1 MTLRAGPLVATLL
14 VAGGILWWKGP
25 DLARTVSAAVPA
37 TAPYLAGFAAMGETN
52 AAATRVSG
60 PAAVPVVVASVERRP
75 LAVTL
80 DAVGTVQPLASIAI
94 KARIDS
100 QIAEIAV
107 QEGAKVRQGD
117 LLLKL
122 DDRALKA
129 QLAQTE
135 ATVSKDRAQIAQ
147 TRRDLARAED
157 LLAKRITSEVQRD
170 TAATAVKVQEA
181 QLAADEATRDALA
194 AALSYTEIRAPV
206 SGRIGSIALKVGT
219 TMKSGDAQ
227 PITTLNQID
236 PIYVT
241 FSVPQTLFG
250 DLRRALA
257 IGAVSVEARVG
268 GETTIGSIAFVENTV
283 DLATGT
289 VLAKAIMPN
298 AEERLWPGA
307 FVNVKAVLG
316 VQSEAVAVPSAAVQ
330 LGQQGSYVFVV
341 RENRKAELVAVTV
354 ERQSGP
360 WSVVSSGLSG
370 GERVVVDGQL
380 RLVPGATVQIQN
392 ARSSDGVAKS
402 GEPADASRRS

>member
-14 VAGGILWWKGP
+14 VAGGLLWWKGP
-25 DLARTVSAAVPA
+25 DLARTVSVAVPA
-37 TAPYLAGFAAMGETN
+37 TAPYLASLAASGTTD

-60 PAAVPVVVASVERRP
+60 AASVPVVVASVERRTLP
-75 LAVTL
+75 VTL

-117 LLLKL
+117 LLLRL

-135 ATVSKDRAQIAQ
+135 ATVAKDRAQIAQ

-157 LLAKRITSEVQRD
+157 LLQKRITSEVQRD

-219 TMKSGDAQ
+219 TMKAGDAQ

-241 FSVPQTLFG
+241 FSVPQSLFG
-250 DLRRALA
+250 DLRRALGA
-257 IGAVSVEARVG
+257 GAVSVEARVA

-289 VLAKAIMPN
+289 VLAKALMPN

-316 VQSEAVAVPSAAVQ
+316 VQSEAIAVPSAAVQ
-330 LGQQGSYVFVV
+330 LGQQGPYVFVV
-341 RENRKAELVAVTV
+341 RENRKADLVPVTV

-360 WSVVSSGLSG
+360 WSVVTSGLSG

-380 RLVPGATVQIQN
+380 RLVNGATVQIQN
-392 ARSSDGVAKS
+392 ARSSDGVAKG